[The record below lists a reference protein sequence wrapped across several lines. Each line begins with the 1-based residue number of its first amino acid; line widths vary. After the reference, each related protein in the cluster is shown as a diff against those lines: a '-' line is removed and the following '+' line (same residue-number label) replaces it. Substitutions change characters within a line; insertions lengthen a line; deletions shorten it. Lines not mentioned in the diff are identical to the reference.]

1 MWLERVVEERP
12 SVLPVMRSARK
23 ILQSPLVAGVVTGFL
38 CALVILGVRATGQ
51 LQQIELNLYDWLLRS
66 RPITA
71 PNQPRIIFITIA
83 EADIRQQGRWPI
95 TDETLAQAL
104 AQLVAQK
111 PRAIGIDIYRDIE
124 VPPGHEKLTT
134 FLPQHPEIIM
144 VTQLGGGT
152 VNRIPPPPVLE
163 GSEQVGFNDVVIDP
177 DGLIRRA
184 LLFQD
189 DGEQVAYAFPLKL
202 ALLYLAGEGIAP
214 QPDPSN
220 PDLLRLGPT
229 TLKALGPYDG
239 GYVNTDAGGYQILLD
254 FGGAAAP
261 LETFSLTDL
270 LAGRVD
276 ARHITDRIV
285 LIGVTAE
292 SVPDVFHIPVRYGF
306 REGDQFPGVFVHGIL
321 VEQLLAGALD
331 GRPSI
336 QVVNETA
343 ESAWILLWGV
353 IAGALGVLA
362 RSPLRFALIA
372 VGGLLFMTAI
382 VVLSFWSGWWLPE
395 APAALSWFVAT
406 AAVVA
411 STLSRE
417 RHDRATLMQLF
428 SRHVSREVAD
438 SIWQQREELL
448 EGGRPRPQEL
458 TVTVLFLDFKGYT
471 SASEKMT
478 PQALMA
484 WVNSYL
490 DAMTQVIMRHDGV
503 IDDYAG
509 DSIKANFGVPLKR
522 ASQEEIAT
530 DATHAVAC
538 ALAMEEE
545 MHRMNKK
552 HEEEGLPTVG
562 MRIGI
567 HTGQVLAGCVGSAQR
582 MKYTTVGDTVN
593 AAARLES
600 LDREVV
606 AEIPG
611 RRPCRILISETTA
624 QLLNGRFQ
632 LERLGEVN
640 VKGKTQAIVTFRVMS
655 PTPEQ
660 VEV

>member
-1 MWLERVVEERP
+1 
-12 SVLPVMRSARK
+12 MRSARK
-23 ILQSPLVAGVVTGFL
+23 ILKSPLLASVGTGIL
-38 CALVILGVRATGQ
+38 CALVMLGVRSTGQ

-66 RPITA
+66 RPVPSVTGES
-71 PNQPRIIFITIA
+71 RVTFITIS
-83 EADIRQQGRWPI
+83 EDDIRQQGRWPI
-95 TDETLAQAL
+95 SDETMVQAL
-104 AQLVAQK
+104 EQLVRHK
-111 PRAIGIDIYRDIE
+111 PRAIGVDIYRDIE
-124 VPPGHEKLTT
+124 VPPGHEMLTA
-134 FLPQHPEIIM
+134 FLPRHPEIIM

-152 VNRIPPPPVLE
+152 VNRIPPPPVLN
-163 GSEQVGFNDVVIDP
+163 GTEQIGFNDVVIDP

-189 DGEQVAYAFPLKL
+189 DGEEVAYAFPLRL
-202 ALLYLAGEGIAP
+202 ALLFLAAEGIVP
-214 QPDPSN
+214 QPDPVD
-220 PDLLRLGPT
+220 PQLLRLGPT
-229 TLKALGPYDG
+229 TLKPFESSDG
-239 GYVNTDAGGYQILLD
+239 GYVNVDAGGYQILLT
-254 FGGAAAP
+254 FGGAEAP
-261 LETFSLTDL
+261 LQAFSLTDL

-276 ARHITDRIV
+276 GRHIADRVV

-292 SVPDVFHIPVRYGF
+292 SVPDVFHIPVRYGL
-306 REGDQFPGVFVHGIL
+306 REGEQFPGVFLHGI
-321 VEQLLAGALD
+321 VIEQLLTSALD
-331 GRPSI
+331 GRSAI
-336 QVVNETA
+336 HVLR
-343 ESAWILLWGV
+343 ESVESGWIVLWGV
-353 IAGALGVLA
+353 LAGALGVLA

-372 VGGLLFMTAI
+372 IGGLLLMTAI
-382 VVLSFWSGWWLPE
+382 SVTAFWSGWWIPE
-395 APAALSWFVAT
+395 ASAALTWIVAT
-406 AAVVA
+406 GAVVA

-417 RHDRATLMQLF
+417 RHDRAMLMQLF

-438 SIWQQREELL
+438 TIWQEREQLL

-471 SASEKMT
+471 AASEKMT

-484 WVNSYL
+484 WVNAYL
-490 DAMTQVIMRHDGV
+490 DAMTQVIMSHDGV

-538 ALAMEEE
+538 ALAMENE
-545 MHRMNKK
+545 MHRMNKQ

-567 HTGQVLAGCVGSAQR
+567 HTGPVLAGCVGSAQR

-606 AEIPG
+606 AETPG

-624 QLLNGRFQ
+624 QLLNDRFQ

-655 PTPEQ
+655 PASEP
-660 VEV
+660 VEA